1 VCFAIRFF
9 NPPLFPPACSGLC
22 FCSSCIHT
30 TEMLGKEKEKKGNSL
45 PVSFYLLVATVAN
58 QKRSWATRIS
68 SSKCRCSTREFLI
81 ICIWFCFHFSG
92 LQIAKCKSVYSGI
105 ELRPM
110 NDMARLGLP
119 PCCRY

>member
-58 QKRSWATRIS
+58 QKRRGPASHLQSAVVRLVNF
-68 SSKCRCSTREFLI
+68 CSFAFGFVFIFLG
-81 ICIWFCFHFSG
+81 CKLQSVRVYTAG
-92 LQIAKCKSVYSGI
+92 LNCG
-105 ELRPM
+105 R
-110 NDMARLGLP
+110 
-119 PCCRY
+119 